1 MAFLEG
7 GLGETILWPPKNGFP
22 QKTLFSKGNAPS
34 FSGYRRRP
42 ARAERACPR
51 MLRGHVPARPAAAF
65 HLARLSLGV
74 LTRYSSLPRIYG
86 SILMNKTRFVKR
98 YIHRSRG
105 KRKLKYMFPLSPF
118 SEGGL
123 GGTDLRLPL
132 AGEGGAKRRMRLS
145 KERFPPAMYSSVF
158 RIKRSWSWTAPCTAA
173 GPGCRR
179 RSLRPRRRSASDT
192 RRNRARRRP
201 FAARWA
207 R

>member
-1 MAFLEG
+1 MVIENNASLTAFSEG
-7 GLGETILWPPKNGFP
+7 GLGETALWPPKSGFP
-22 QKTLFSKGNAPS
+22 QKTPFYSLVRNAPS
-34 FSGYRRRP
+34 FSGYRRCP

-74 LTRYSSLPRIYG
+74 LARYSSLPRIYG

-98 YIHRSRG
+98 FIDTVSGNESRNFYFLFCLS
-105 KRKLKYMFPLSPF
+105 RKGVWGEPLF
-118 SEGGL
+118 GL
-123 GGTDLRLPL
+123 QR
-132 AGEGGAKRRMRLS
+132 AV
-145 KERFPPAMYSSVF
+145 PPSNALFHSVF
-158 RIKRSWSWTAPCTAA
+158 RIRRSWFWTTLCTAA
-173 GPGCRR
+173 GPGYRR